1 MTYAR
6 PGGLRG
12 QEDKAMDRLEKRYY
26 QTMCIL
32 AWCHGKYTEEQLNRM
47 TMPELC
53 EVYNEIYAMRITEIE
68 TIRK

>member
-1 MTYAR
+1 
-6 PGGLRG
+6 
-12 QEDKAMDRLEKRYY
+12 MDRLEKRYY

>member
-1 MTYAR
+1 MSR
-6 PGGLRG
+6 F
-12 QEDKAMDRLEKRYY
+12 EKRYN

-53 EVYNEIYAMRITEIE
+53 KVYNEIYDKRLGEIE